1 VDRDV
6 IREFFLRGN
15 PNPKGEGCPDRATL
29 KGIAENTLP
38 PNDPARLHLASCSP
52 CFSEFR
58 ELKAHYEKQK
68 VASRHRQQ
76 RLYAI
81 LAVAAGLLMA
91 AVLRFSGKPS
101 LPPSSRKE
109 FALSERT
116 VNLWDKGALRGEEQG
131 DVNITLPQSRMQL
144 HVILPRLS
152 EPGKYTIGLAHEKSG
167 KNLVEAAGSAVA
179 SGPQEKVTVT
189 LDLRSIQPGIYF
201 LTTTR
206 EDEEA
211 SYYYPVVIA

>member
-6 IREFFLRGN
+6 IREFFQHGN
-15 PNPKGEGCPDRATL
+15 PNPKGEGCPDQATL
-29 KGIAENTLP
+29 KGIAENALP

-52 CFSEFR
+52 CFSKFR
-58 ELKAHYEKQK
+58 ELKAQYEKQK
-68 VASRHRQQ
+68 VARRHRQQ

-101 LPPSSRKE
+101 LPPSRKE

-116 VNLWDKGALRGEEQG
+116 VNLWEKGALRGEEQG

-211 SYYYPVVIA
+211 SYYYPVIIA